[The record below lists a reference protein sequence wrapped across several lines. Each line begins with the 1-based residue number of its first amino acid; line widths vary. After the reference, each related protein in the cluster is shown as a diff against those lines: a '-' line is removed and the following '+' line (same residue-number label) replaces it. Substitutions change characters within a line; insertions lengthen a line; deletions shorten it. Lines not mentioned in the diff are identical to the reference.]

1 MYKRLCIKFPLD
13 SPISFTVA
21 IKNRYKSTFTS
32 VNPWFYKIVEQ
43 YEYEY
48 LFIKKK
54 TISKQQST

>member
-43 YEYEY
+43 YEY
-48 LFIKKK
+48 
-54 TISKQQST
+54 